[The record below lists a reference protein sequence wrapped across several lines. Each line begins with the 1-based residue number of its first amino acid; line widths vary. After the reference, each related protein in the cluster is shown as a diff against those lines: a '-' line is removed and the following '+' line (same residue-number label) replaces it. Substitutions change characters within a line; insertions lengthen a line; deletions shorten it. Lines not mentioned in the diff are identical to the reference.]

1 MKGSK
6 VLKWVVVCGIG
17 LRIILWFFQSAPE
30 GDDGMRYLT
39 ESLNIVRHG
48 VFSTGEGDAP
58 LPSAHDMPLWPAI
71 MALIYWLTDSVVVT
85 QYVAGAINILL
96 MAASVWFLVSLLR
109 HEPFAFSD
117 KQLAASAGVLLFMPE
132 SVIYSLFHM
141 PDQLAVF
148 CIICALWFYFRG
160 AVLGSRYFI
169 GAITMLLVSIYAK
182 PICLPLAGALLLA
195 IPCLDVKQWKRG
207 IIVSAIG
214 FSIICAGLY
223 PWVLRNKEA
232 FGTAGLTSISG
243 TNLYYC
249 NWGRLLKQLPKSEQE
264 SLMKNMGE
272 FESGIA
278 GFDLM
283 KRSQLQGEYA
293 KRQILAHLPA
303 YVTYTIKRHPRLYAG
318 TGAVAL
324 LRYLGLE
331 RTCDAL
337 DAMWGSNNARGFAPE
352 HDTPYTVFEKVLG
365 GGLQVGSWLVL
376 VCGYALVLVGMAR
389 GIACAVGIRHTH
401 SGKLVFVLCPI
412 LSLMLLA
419 AVIGPITATRYRFI
433 MIPFFAI
440 LSGYSCADVKSITRR
455 VEKSSFGLP

>member
-1 MKGSK
+1 
-6 VLKWVVVCGIG
+6 
-17 LRIILWFFQSAPE
+17 
-30 GDDGMRYLT
+30 
-39 ESLNIVRHG
+39 
-48 VFSTGEGDAP
+48 
-58 LPSAHDMPLWPAI
+58 
-71 MALIYWLTDSVVVT
+71 
-85 QYVAGAINILL
+85 
-96 MAASVWFLVSLLR
+96 
-109 HEPFAFSD
+109 
-117 KQLAASAGVLLFMPE
+117 
-132 SVIYSLFHM
+132 M

-365 GGLQVGSWLVL
+365 GCLQVGSWLVL
-376 VCGYALVLVGMAR
+376 VCG
-389 GIACAVGIRHTH
+389 
-401 SGKLVFVLCPI
+401 S
-412 LSLMLLA
+412 
-419 AVIGPITATRYRFI
+419 
-433 MIPFFAI
+433 
-440 LSGYSCADVKSITRR
+440 
-455 VEKSSFGLP
+455 